1 LEICFCARTESA
13 QFPAAKFEV
22 NELRSTTRVSG
33 VMMQTPQTAEAK
45 SAETKTGAP
54 GSRLH
59 GRRKGKKLRS
69 HQAELIDTLLPVLTL
84 DVTQKI
90 ADAAA
95 LFATQP
101 AEIWLEIGFGGGE
114 HLIGEAETHPQ
125 AGFIGCEPFQNG
137 LAKALALAEAK
148 ALGNLRL
155 YCGDARD
162 VIAALPDRAL
172 AGVYLLYPDPWP
184 KRRHRKRRFLS
195 DEMLAALARV
205 LQPGAE
211 IRFATDID
219 DNAGWTLARVLH
231 SPDFTWKAATAE
243 DWRKPWPHWS
253 GTRYEAKA
261 LAAGRAPAY
270 LTFVRK

>member
-1 LEICFCARTESA
+1 MQAS
-13 QFPAAKFEV
+13 QAAEV
-22 NELRSTTRVSG
+22 EK
-33 VMMQTPQTAEAK
+33 A
-45 SAETKTGAP
+45 AETKAGAT

-69 HQAELIDTLLPVLTL
+69 HQAELIDTLLPILTL
-84 DVTQKI
+84 DVTHKI
-90 ADAAA
+90 ADAET
-95 LFATQP
+95 LFAGAP
-101 AEIWLEIGFGGGE
+101 NEIWLEIGFGGGE
-114 HLIGEAETHPQ
+114 HLIAEAESHPNS
-125 AGFIGCEPFQNG
+125 GFIGCEPFQNG

-148 ALGNLRL
+148 NLQNLRL
-155 YCGDARD
+155 YCGDAGN
-162 VIAALPDRAL
+162 VVETLPDAAL

-205 LQPGAE
+205 LRPGAE

-219 DNAGWTLARVLH
+219 DNAGWTLARVLR
-231 SPDFTWKAATAE
+231 SPDFVWKAATAE
-243 DWRKPWPHWS
+243 DWRRPWPQWS

>member
-1 LEICFCARTESA
+1 
-13 QFPAAKFEV
+13 
-22 NELRSTTRVSG
+22 
-33 VMMQTPQTAEAK
+33 MQTPQTAEAK

-184 KRRHRKRRFLS
+184 
-195 DEMLAALARV
+195 
-205 LQPGAE
+205 
-211 IRFATDID
+211 
-219 DNAGWTLARVLH
+219 NAGIASAGFFQTRCSRP
-231 SPDFTWKAATAE
+231 SPACCSPAP
-243 DWRKPWPHWS
+243 RS
-253 GTRYEAKA
+253 A
-261 LAAGRAPAY
+261 LPPISTTMPAGRWRVCCTRPISPGRPQRLRIGASPGRIGPA
-270 LTFVRK
+270 RAMKQRRSPRDAHPPI